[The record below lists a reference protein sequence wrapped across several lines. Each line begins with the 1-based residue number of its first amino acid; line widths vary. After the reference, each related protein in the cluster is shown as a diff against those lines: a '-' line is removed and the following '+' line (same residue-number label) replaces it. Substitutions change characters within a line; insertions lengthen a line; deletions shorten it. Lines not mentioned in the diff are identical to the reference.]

1 MWRNRLFFPLSNA
14 NRWNTTSSPASSL
27 YSGLIRFLFT
37 RIRLYAKYG
46 KSYFLVRLSIEYQ
59 KVIDT
64 LPRFVS
70 GDSNNFYG
78 GVSVFMVG
86 DSN

>member
-14 NRWNTTSSPASSL
+14 NRWDTHLITRFEFIFRLNTFFVHPHFA
-27 YSGLIRFLFT
+27 FT
-37 RIRLYAKYG
+37 QNTVNHTFWYAFQLG
-46 KSYFLVRLSIEYQ
+46 TQ

-78 GVSVFMVG
+78 WSLCFHGGRF
-86 DSN
+86 

>member
-1 MWRNRLFFPLSNA
+1 MWRNRLFFPLSN
-14 NRWNTTSSPASSL
+14 RTGGIRTSSPASSL
-27 YSGLIRFLFT
+27 YSGLIRFCSPAL
-37 RIRLYAKYG
+37 RLYAKYG
-46 KSYFLVRLSIEYQ
+46 KSYFLVPFQLGTQ

-70 GDSNNFYG
+70 GDATIFTD